1 MEKIKYMF
9 MAVLVALVS
18 MTVTSCSDDDDDESV
33 VNSLVNTTWTYSETN
48 GDDDHL
54 VITDETFTFSQSTAR
69 YTVTTIVKKGDE
81 EVNNKTVNDYTY
93 KYSNGIVL
101 LYPVKANNALLEGT
115 IERGVKMTV
124 MNVSRNSLLGVFY
137 KK

>member
-48 GDDDHL
+48 EDDDYL

-81 EVNNKTVNDYTY
+81 EVNNKTVN
-93 KYSNGIVL
+93 S
-101 LYPVKANNALLEGT
+101 A
-115 IERGVKMTV
+115 
-124 MNVSRNSLLGVFY
+124 NSL
-137 KK
+137 

>member
-18 MTVTSCSDDDDDESV
+18 MTVTSCGDDDDDENSV
-33 VNSLVNTTWTYSETN
+33 RSLANTSWSYSETN
-48 GDDDHL
+48 GDDDCL
-54 VITDETFTFSQSTAR
+54 VITEQTFTFSESTAR
-69 YTVTTIVKKGDE
+69 YTISTIIKEGDE
-81 EVNNKTVNDYTY
+81 EYNNKTVYDYTY
-93 KYSNGIVL
+93 QYSNDIVL
-101 LYPVKANNALLEGT
+101 LRPVKANNALLEGT
-115 IERGVKMTV
+115 IDRDVKMTV

>member
-48 GDDDHL
+48 GDDDYL

-69 YTVTTIVKKGDE
+69 YTVTKIVKEGDE
-81 EVNNKTVNDYTY
+81 EVNNKSVYDYTY

-101 LYPVKANNALLEGT
+101 LYPVKVNNALLEGT
-115 IERGVKMTV
+115 IEKCVRMTV
-124 MNVSRNSLLGVFY
+124 VNVSKGSLVGVYY

>member
-69 YTVTTIVKKGDE
+69 YTVTTIVKK
-81 EVNNKTVNDYTY
+81 VMRKL
-93 KYSNGIVL
+93 IIRL
-101 LYPVKANNALLEGT
+101 LMIILISIQMA
-115 IERGVKMTV
+115 
-124 MNVSRNSLLGVFY
+124 
-137 KK
+137 